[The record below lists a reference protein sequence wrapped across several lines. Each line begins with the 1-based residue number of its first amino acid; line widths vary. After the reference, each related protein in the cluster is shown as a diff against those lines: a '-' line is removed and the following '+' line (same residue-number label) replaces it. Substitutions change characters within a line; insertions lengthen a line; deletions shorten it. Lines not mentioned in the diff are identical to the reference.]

1 MKALGY
7 IRVSSDDQVQE
18 GVSLDAQRARI
29 ATWCEMSGA
38 DLVGVV
44 EDAGISGTV
53 PLANRPNGF
62 RIEALFRARAPEIDA
77 VVVVRLD
84 RLSRDAADALRYLK
98 AFSNGKV
105 GLVSIA
111 DRLDLSSPQGRAM
124 AGMGAIFSELER
136 NLIAQRTAE
145 ALGQLRATGRVYGSL
160 PFGFS
165 EDRGYLVPDETEQAI
180 LGRIVDL
187 REGGSSYLAIAND
200 LNRDGIAAKRGG
212 LWYGMSVRSV
222 LRTSKL
228 VGASS
233 PEAA

>member
-7 IRVSSDDQVQE
+7 IRVSSDEQVQE
-18 GVSLDAQRARI
+18 GISLDAQRARI

-38 DLVGVV
+38 DLVDVV
-44 EDAGISGTV
+44 DDAGISGSV

-62 RIEALFRARAPEIDA
+62 RIEALFRARAPEVDA
-77 VVVVRLD
+77 VVIVRLD

-111 DRLDLSSPQGRAM
+111 DRIDLSSPQGRAM

-136 NLIAQRTAE
+136 NLIAQRTAD
-145 ALGQLRATGRVYGSL
+145 ALRQLRATGRVYGSL

-165 EDRGYLVPDETEQAI
+165 EECGYLVPDEAEQAI

-187 REGGSSYLAIAND
+187 RDAGRSYLAIAD
-200 LNRDGIAAKRGG
+200 ELNRDGIPGKRGG
-212 LWYGMSVRSV
+212 IWFGMSVRSV

-228 VGASS
+228 VGSAV
-233 PEAA
+233 EVG